1 MDQLENMRL
10 FVRVAEQGS
19 FAAIAQQLGVAR
31 SVVTRK
37 VAGLEAQ
44 LGVKLIAR
52 STRRLSLTSAGA
64 GYLEKCRE
72 ILNLV
77 EAAATEMAEDRQ
89 VPRGSIRVSLPLI
102 FGVRYLAPLLL
113 DFGSRYPELDLDLDF
128 SDRRI
133 NLIEEG
139 IDLSVRITDYLG
151 PREVTRR
158 LGSSRMAVVAAP
170 SYLERHGEPMHPA
183 DLAAHQCLSYT
194 FADNSAWQFVVDG
207 QLRGFPV
214 HGRLQANNGDVLL
227 DAAVRGLGIAREPIF
242 IAGPALAAGSV
253 REILVDFPIP
263 ELGIHAILPGSRHV
277 PHRIRMLVEFLATRL
292 GPETPWHCP
301 RD

>member
-1 MDQLENMRL
+1 
-10 FVRVAEQGS
+10 
-19 FAAIAQQLGVAR
+19 
-31 SVVTRK
+31 
-37 VAGLEAQ
+37 
-44 LGVKLIAR
+44 
-52 STRRLSLTSAGA
+52 
-64 GYLEKCRE
+64 
-72 ILNLV
+72 
-77 EAAATEMAEDRQ
+77 
-89 VPRGSIRVSLPLI
+89 
-102 FGVRYLAPLLL
+102 
-113 DFGSRYPELDLDLDF
+113 
-128 SDRRI
+128 
-133 NLIEEG
+133 
-139 IDLSVRITDYLG
+139 
-151 PREVTRR
+151 
-158 LGSSRMAVVAAP
+158 
-170 SYLERHGEPMHPA
+170 MHPA

-194 FADNSAWQFVVDG
+194 FADNSAWQFVIDG

-292 GPETPWHCP
+292 GPEPPWNCP

>member
-19 FAAIAQQLGVAR
+19 FAAVAQQLGVAR

-77 EAAATEMAEDRQ
+77 EVAATEMAEDRQ
-89 VPRGSIRVSLPLI
+89 VPRGSIRISLPLI

-113 DFGSRYPELDLDLDF
+113 EFGSRYPELDLDLDF
-128 SDRRI
+128 SDRRV

-139 IDLSVRITDYLG
+139 VDLSIRITDYLG

-170 SYLERHGEPMHPA
+170 SYLERHGEPVHPA

-194 FADNSAWQFVVDG
+194 FADDSAWQFVIDG

-253 REILVDFPIP
+253 REILVDFPVP

-292 GPETPWHCP
+292 GPEPPWNCP